1 MAVLH
6 ILLGILKIAGILLAV
21 LLGLLLLIL
30 SCMLF
35 CPVVY
40 QGAGEKNQDSL
51 KGSLKISWLFRGIS
65 LKVWYEEGT
74 HYSVRICG
82 ISTEQFK
89 RIFKRR
95 AGKKT
100 EKKQPKEL
108 TAVQENSGEAKK
120 REYTGQSPREAV
132 QKETEKAEE
141 QVSPK
146 EKSKRKGIGRSFADF
161 RLTIEKICDK
171 IKKSKKNF
179 KVRADE
185 ANKSMDAERN
195 QVLDFSYKTEKIA
208 G

>member
-74 HYSVRICG
+74 HYFVRICG

-100 EKKQPKEL
+100 EKNSQKSLLPCRKTVAKPRKGSIQGKAQGKLFKRKQKNQKNKFL
-108 TAVQENSGEAKK
+108 QKK
-120 REYTGQSPREAV
+120 SR
-132 QKETEKAEE
+132 
-141 QVSPK
+141 K
-146 EKSKRKGIGRSFADF
+146 EK
-161 RLTIEKICDK
+161 E
-171 IKKSKKNF
+171 
-179 KVRADE
+179 
-185 ANKSMDAERN
+185 
-195 QVLDFSYKTEKIA
+195 
-208 G
+208 

>member
-30 SCMLF
+30 SCVLF

-40 QGAGEKNQDSL
+40 QGVGEKNQDSL

-100 EKKQPKEL
+100 EKNSQKSLLPCRKTVAKPRKGSIQGKAQGRLFKRKQ
-108 TAVQENSGEAKK
+108 KK
-120 REYTGQSPREAV
+120 
-132 QKETEKAEE
+132 QKNKLI
-141 QVSPK
+141 QKKSRK
-146 EKSKRKGIGRSFADF
+146 EK
-161 RLTIEKICDK
+161 E
-171 IKKSKKNF
+171 
-179 KVRADE
+179 
-185 ANKSMDAERN
+185 
-195 QVLDFSYKTEKIA
+195 
-208 G
+208 

>member
-100 EKKQPKEL
+100 EK
-108 TAVQENSGEAKK
+108 
-120 REYTGQSPREAV
+120 
-132 QKETEKAEE
+132 
-141 QVSPK
+141 
-146 EKSKRKGIGRSFADF
+146 
-161 RLTIEKICDK
+161 
-171 IKKSKKNF
+171 
-179 KVRADE
+179 
-185 ANKSMDAERN
+185 
-195 QVLDFSYKTEKIA
+195 IA

>member
-40 QGAGEKNQDSL
+40 QGQEKNQDSL

-89 RIFKRR
+89 RIFKKGGQER
-95 AGKKT
+95 KP
-100 EKKQPKEL
+100 KKQPKEL

-146 EKSKRKGIGRSFADF
+146 ESRK
-161 RLTIEKICDK
+161 EK
-171 IKKSKKNF
+171 
-179 KVRADE
+179 E
-185 ANKSMDAERN
+185 
-195 QVLDFSYKTEKIA
+195 
-208 G
+208 

>member
-21 LLGLLLLIL
+21 LLGLLPLIL

-100 EKKQPKEL
+100 EKNSQKSLLPCRKTVAKPRKGSIQGKAQGKLFKRKQ
-108 TAVQENSGEAKK
+108 KK
-120 REYTGQSPREAV
+120 
-132 QKETEKAEE
+132 QKNKFL
-141 QVSPK
+141 QKKSRK
-146 EKSKRKGIGRSFADF
+146 EK
-161 RLTIEKICDK
+161 E
-171 IKKSKKNF
+171 
-179 KVRADE
+179 
-185 ANKSMDAERN
+185 
-195 QVLDFSYKTEKIA
+195 
-208 G
+208 

>member
-1 MAVLH
+1 MAMLH

-89 RIFKRR
+89 RIFKGGQERKPKKNSQKSLLPCRKTVAKPEKGVYRAKPKGSCSKGNRKSRR
-95 AGKKT
+95 T
-100 EKKQPKEL
+100 
-108 TAVQENSGEAKK
+108 SF
-120 REYTGQSPREAV
+120 
-132 QKETEKAEE
+132 
-141 QVSPK
+141 
-146 EKSKRKGIGRSFADF
+146 SKRKV
-161 RLTIEKICDK
+161 EKKRNRAVFCGFSINNR
-171 IKKSKKNF
+171 KN
-179 KVRADE
+179 
-185 ANKSMDAERN
+185 
-195 QVLDFSYKTEKIA
+195 L
-208 G
+208 

>member
-74 HYSVRICG
+74 DLRYFHGAI
-82 ISTEQFK
+82 
-89 RIFKRR
+89 
-95 AGKKT
+95 
-100 EKKQPKEL
+100 
-108 TAVQENSGEAKK
+108 
-120 REYTGQSPREAV
+120 
-132 QKETEKAEE
+132 
-141 QVSPK
+141 
-146 EKSKRKGIGRSFADF
+146 
-161 RLTIEKICDK
+161 
-171 IKKSKKNF
+171 
-179 KVRADE
+179 
-185 ANKSMDAERN
+185 
-195 QVLDFSYKTEKIA
+195 
-208 G
+208 

>member
-95 AGKKT
+95 AGNRKKT
-100 EKKQPKEL
+100 AKRAYCRAGKQWRSQEKGVYRAKPKGSCSKGNRKSRR
-108 TAVQENSGEAKK
+108 TSF
-120 REYTGQSPREAV
+120 
-132 QKETEKAEE
+132 
-141 QVSPK
+141 
-146 EKSKRKGIGRSFADF
+146 SKRKV
-161 RLTIEKICDK
+161 EKKRNGAVFCGFSINNR
-171 IKKSKKNF
+171 KN
-179 KVRADE
+179 
-185 ANKSMDAERN
+185 
-195 QVLDFSYKTEKIA
+195 L
-208 G
+208 

>member
-132 QKETEKAEE
+132 QKETEKA
-141 QVSPK
+141 
-146 EKSKRKGIGRSFADF
+146 
-161 RLTIEKICDK
+161 
-171 IKKSKKNF
+171 
-179 KVRADE
+179 DE
-185 ANKSMDAERN
+185 
-195 QVLDFSYKTEKIA
+195 
-208 G
+208 

>member
-1 MAVLH
+1 MAMLH

-100 EKKQPKEL
+100 EKNSQKSLLPCRKTVAKPRKGSIQGKAQGKLFKRKQ
-108 TAVQENSGEAKK
+108 KK
-120 REYTGQSPREAV
+120 
-132 QKETEKAEE
+132 QKNKFL
-141 QVSPK
+141 QKKSRK
-146 EKSKRKGIGRSFADF
+146 EK
-161 RLTIEKICDK
+161 E
-171 IKKSKKNF
+171 
-179 KVRADE
+179 
-185 ANKSMDAERN
+185 
-195 QVLDFSYKTEKIA
+195 
-208 G
+208 